1 MTTDSI
7 LEKRKEQLERNA
19 SAAAAA
25 AEESAAR
32 HDVDPGR
39 GEGRSEAGG
48 DAEKSLPTTVEK
60 GNNIGTDLEVL
71 AARSRQIAK
80 MDEPRTLPG
89 HVLDQSRIIHANMA
103 DRETLNRFRHLR
115 TKLLQT
121 ARKSNFITMV
131 TSIHSGG
138 GGSYVAANLATS
150 IAMEESRTSM
160 LVDCNLRDP
169 SLAKMF
175 KLNADA
181 GLADLLDN
189 KLPDLDQIIYP
200 AGVRR
205 LRLVPAGRRIETT
218 SEYFSS
224 VRMRKFL
231 HTAQQRYR
239 DRYIVLDAPPIGESA
254 DASILAEL
262 CDRVIIVVP
271 YAKVT
276 EAQINAAIDSIDR
289 GKLFGLVMN
298 DEPA

>member
-1 MTTDSI
+1 MMTDSI

-19 SAAAAA
+19 SAPVADGSVVRQ
-25 AEESAAR
+25 E
-32 HDVDPGR
+32 VDPGR
-39 GEGRSEAGG
+39 RDDDA
-48 DAEKSLPTTVEK
+48 DAEMSLPSTVEK
-60 GNNIGTDLEVL
+60 SSNIGTDLEVL

-80 MDEPRTLPG
+80 MDEPRALPG
-89 HVLDQSRIIHANMA
+89 HVLDQGRIIHANMS

-131 TSIHSGG
+131 TSICSGG
-138 GGSYVAANLATS
+138 GASYVAANLATS
-150 IAMEESRTSM
+150 IAMEESRTGM

-169 SLAKMF
+169 SLAQMF

-189 KLPDLDQIIYP
+189 KLPDLDKIIYP
-200 AGVRR
+200 SGVRR
-205 LRLVPAGRRIETT
+205 LRLVPAGRRLEST

-231 HTAQQRYR
+231 YTAQQRYR

-271 YAKVT
+271 YARVT
-276 EAQINAAIDSIDR
+276 EAQVSDAVDSIDK